1 MTNEGMFKDAD
12 IIIKQ
17 KEQMKQLKVKVKNLE
32 GLEEHHKNNNG
43 DLRVHITK
51 LEKEIYQLKKD
62 KKILE
67 EGNEALGIV
76 FEKKN

>member
-1 MTNEGMFKDAD
+1 MTYSGLFEEGKEVDKLKEK
-12 IIIKQ
+12 IK
-17 KEQMKQLKVKVKNLE
+17 ELKGKIKNLE
-32 GLEEHHKNNNG
+32 GLEEHHKKNNG
-43 DLRVHITK
+43 DLRVHIRK

-76 FEKKN
+76 FEKKD